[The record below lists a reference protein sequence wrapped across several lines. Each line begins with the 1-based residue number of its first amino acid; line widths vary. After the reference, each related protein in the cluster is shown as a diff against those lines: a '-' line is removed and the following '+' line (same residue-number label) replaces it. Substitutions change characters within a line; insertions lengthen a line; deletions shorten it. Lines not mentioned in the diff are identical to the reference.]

1 MATSKGG
8 KPINKEEI
16 LAKSQNEYRP
26 DKDFDEREKSA
37 IARSSYSGML
47 VGTAVAAVIVLMNVI
62 MNFISSDS
70 DYNAAFSAA
79 AVISAILAINGLLSF
94 IRLRKPILLVT
105 AILAFTVF
113 ALSFI
118 PLTIELLEVL

>member
-1 MATSKGG
+1 M
-8 KPINKEEI
+8 
-16 LAKSQNEYRP
+16 AKSQNEYRP